1 VCTSRPFARCG
12 RACGKAR
19 LGAPGWVG
27 ENSDLFDHPALLSR
41 GVPQECLMMSS
52 MLRDTLHEERAAGLY
67 WVVIPSY
74 NEAATVREVAAR
86 ARRQC
91 PNVIVVDDGS
101 VDGTVQ
107 ALAGLDVT
115 VLRNDENRGK
125 AGSLMRGFDHALA
138 HGAVGVMTLDADGQ
152 HSPEEIP
159 LFLEQTVQYPAA
171 FIIGIRRQDQRQT
184 SFWRYTAN
192 RIADFWIGWAAGMP
206 IEDSQ
211 SGFRLYPARLLR
223 TVRVPHG
230 RQESFVYESEILI
243 EAARQGVALKQVIV
257 SVTPR
262 SGPSPSHFRPL
273 TDIAGIIRMVAWKLV
288 SRGLYPRGLYRIC
301 FKRTESAR
309 PAHQYHRQELPE
321 HIHK

>member
-1 VCTSRPFARCG
+1 VKREA
-12 RACGKAR
+12 
-19 LGAPGWVG
+19 
-27 ENSDLFDHPALLSR
+27 
-41 GVPQECLMMSS
+41 
-52 MLRDTLHEERAAGLY
+52 Y

-86 ARRQC
+86 ARRYC

-101 VDGTVQ
+101 IDGTVQ

-125 AGSLMRGFDHALA
+125 AGSLTRGFDHALA
-138 HGAVGVMTLDADGQ
+138 HGAAGVMTLDADGQ
-152 HSPEEIP
+152 HAPEEIP
-159 LFLEQTVQYPAA
+159 SFLEQAIQYPAA
-171 FIIGIRRQDQRQT
+171 FIIGVRRRDQRQT

-211 SGFRLYPARLLR
+211 SGFRLYPMRLLR
-223 TVRVPHG
+223 TVTIPYG
-230 RQESFVYESEILI
+230 RQESFVFESEILI
-243 EAARQGVALKQVIV
+243 EAARQGFDLKSVAV
-257 SVTPR
+257 SVSPR

-273 TDIAGIIRMVAWKLV
+273 ADIAGIVRMVAWKLI
-288 SRGLYPRGLYRIC
+288 SRGLYLRGLYRIC
-301 FKRTESAR
+301 FKRTESAS
-309 PAHQYHRQELPE
+309 PAHHYHRQEVPG

>member
-1 VCTSRPFARCG
+1 MT
-12 RACGKAR
+12 
-19 LGAPGWVG
+19 
-27 ENSDLFDHPALLSR
+27 N
-41 GVPQECLMMSS
+41 
-52 MLRDTLHEERAAGLY
+52 LY

-74 NEAATVREVAAR
+74 NEATTVREVAVR
-86 ARRQC
+86 ARRHC

-101 VDGTVQ
+101 IDGTVQ
-107 ALAGLDVT
+107 ALSGLDVT

-138 HGAVGVMTLDADGQ
+138 HGAAGVITLDADGQ
-152 HSPEEIP
+152 HAPEEIP
-159 LFLEQTVQYPAA
+159 SFFERSLDDPNVFL
-171 FIIGIRRQDQRQT
+171 IGARRRDQRRA
-184 SFWRYTAN
+184 SFWRYAAN

-223 TVRVPHG
+223 MVTIPHG
-230 RQESFVYESEILI
+230 RHSSFVYESEILI
-243 EAARQGVALKQVIV
+243 EAARQGFEFKHVIV

-273 TDIAGIIRMVAWKLV
+273 ADIAGIVRMVAWKLV
-288 SRGLYPRGLYRIC
+288 SRGLYLRGLYRLC
-301 FKRTESAR
+301 FKRTEPAR
-309 PAHQYHRQELPE
+309 PAHHFHHQELPE